1 VTTTTATPT
10 APARRLSFSTQIL
23 IGLFAGVALGL
34 FIGERA
40 GVLQVF
46 ADAYIKLLQMTVL
59 PYVTISL
66 ITGIGT
72 LRIEEARQLGL
83 RVGAVLMGLW
93 AVAIAAVFLFPLTF
107 PSGETASFFS
117 TTLLAERE
125 PFDLVNLYI
134 PSNPFNSLAN
144 NVVPAVVLFSV
155 VLGIALI
162 TVPKKA
168 ALLDALAVANEA
180 VAKATRFIV
189 SLTPYGMFAIAAVAA
204 GTLALEDI
212 ERLQVYLISYV
223 AISLLLSLWVLPGLV
238 AALTPVPYGKLLSG
252 TRDALVT
259 AFMTSSLFV
268 VLPMLTEQTKRLLR
282 EHGAAGAHDE
292 KLPEVIIPASFNFP
306 HTGKLLSLSFV
317 LFAGWF
323 ADASVPVTSYPQ
335 LAATGLLVLFGNIN
349 VAVPFLLDMF
359 RIPADTFQLF
369 VATSVVN
376 ARFGTLMSAVHT
388 LAVAVLGTCA
398 VMGLL
403 RVNGRKLARFAVI
416 TAVLTVAVV
425 GGARVLFTAVL
436 ARPYDKDQV
445 LAGMQMLRDSG
456 DARVTRPGETPEPL
470 PDLQT
475 SVLDRVR
482 ARRMLRVGYYPD
494 SLPYAFF
501 NAHGELVGFDVEM
514 AHQLA
519 RDLGVG
525 LELVPVPRVP
535 GPVDAASCDVV
546 MSGIAIMADRAMDV
560 LYSASYQAETMAFVV
575 PDHQRSAFAT
585 WDNVRALRKI
595 RLGVP
600 RAPYYIR
607 KLRDELPDAEIVP
620 FDAFEAMLSRKDPSI
635 AAFVATAERG
645 SAYTLRH
652 PEFSVVV
659 PQPRPLAVPLAYI
672 IAGRDKPLAE
682 VVNAWI
688 DLKKKDGTI
697 ERLFAHW
704 ILGRDATPH
713 RRRWSI
719 LDDVLRRG
727 S

>member
-1 VTTTTATPT
+1 VTTTVTPA

-23 IGLFAGVALGL
+23 VGLFSGVALGL
-34 FIGERA
+34 FLGERA

-66 ITGIGT
+66 ISGIGT
-72 LRIEEARQLGL
+72 LRIDEARQLGL
-83 RVGAVLMGLW
+83 RVGAVLIGLW

-107 PSGETASFFS
+107 PAGETASFFS
-117 TTLLAERE
+117 TTLLEERE

-134 PSNPFNSLAN
+134 PANPFNSLAN

-162 TVPKKA
+162 GVQKKA

-212 ERLQVYLISYV
+212 ERLQVYLIGYV

-238 AALTPVPYGKLLSG
+238 AALTPVPYGALLSH

-268 VLPMLTEQTKRLLR
+268 VLPMLTEQTKRLIR
-282 EHGAAGAHDE
+282 EHGATATDE

-323 ADASVPVTSYPQ
+323 ADAIVPVTSYPQ

-416 TAVLTVAVV
+416 TTVLTLAVV

-436 ARPYDKDQV
+436 ARPYDKDKV
-445 LAGMQMLRDSG
+445 LAGMQMLRDGG
-456 DARVTRPGETPEPL
+456 DARVTRPGVTPEPL
-470 PDLQT
+470 PALQT
-475 SVLDRVR
+475 SVLDRMR
-482 ARRMLRVGYYPD
+482 ARRMLRVGYFPD

-501 NAHGELVGFDVEM
+501 NARGDLVGFDVEM

-560 LYSASYQAETMAFVV
+560 LYSASYQSETMAFIV
-575 PDHQRSAFAT
+575 PDHRRSAFAT
-585 WDNVRALRKI
+585 WDSVRAMRKI

-607 KLRDELPDAEIVP
+607 KLRDELPDAEIEP
-620 FDAFEAMLSRKDPSI
+620 FDGLDAMLSRKDPSI
-635 AAFVATAERG
+635 VAFVATAERG

-659 PQPRPLAVPLAYI
+659 PKPRPLAVPLAYI
-672 IAGRDKPLAE
+672 IAGRDEPMAE

-688 DLKKKDGTI
+688 DLKKKDGTV

>member
-1 VTTTTATPT
+1 VTTTVIPA

-72 LRIEEARQLGL
+72 LRIGEARQLGV
-83 RVGAVLMGLW
+83 RVGAVLIGLW

-107 PSGETASFFS
+107 PSGKTASFFS
-117 TTLLAERE
+117 TTLLEERE

-134 PSNPFNSLAN
+134 PANPFNSLAN

-162 TVPKKA
+162 TVPKKT
-168 ALLDALAVANEA
+168 ALLDALGVANEA

-204 GTLALEDI
+204 GTLDVADI

-238 AALTPVPYGKLLSG
+238 AALTPVPYGALLSH

-268 VLPMLTEQTKRLLR
+268 VLPMLTEQTKRLIR
-282 EHGAAGAHDE
+282 EHGATANDE

-323 ADASVPVTSYPQ
+323 ADAIVPVTSYPQ

-416 TAVLTVAVV
+416 TTVLTVGVV

-436 ARPYDKDQV
+436 ARPYDKDKV
-445 LAGMQMLRDSG
+445 LAGMQMLREGG

-470 PDLQT
+470 PALQI
-475 SVLDRVR
+475 SVLDRIR
-482 ARRMLRVGYYPD
+482 ARGTLRVGYYPD

-501 NAHGELVGFDVEM
+501 NGRGELVGFDIEM

-519 RDLGVG
+519 RDLGVR

-535 GPVDAASCDVV
+535 GPVDAASCDVL

-560 LYSASYQAETMAFVV
+560 LYSASYQSETMAFVV
-575 PDHQRSAFAT
+575 PDHRRSAFAT
-585 WDNVRALRKI
+585 WDNVRAMRKI

-620 FDAFEAMLSRKDPSI
+620 FDAFEAMLSGKDPSI

-659 PQPRPLAVPLAYI
+659 PKPRPLAVPLAYI
-672 IAGRDKPLAE
+672 IAGRDEPLAE

>member
-1 VTTTTATPT
+1 VTTTATPT
-10 APARRLSFSTQIL
+10 VPARRLSFSKQIL
-23 IGLFAGVALGL
+23 IGLFAGAALGL

-72 LRIEEARQLGL
+72 LRIDEARQLGL
-83 RVGAVLMGLW
+83 RVGAVLIGLW

-117 TTLLAERE
+117 TTLLEERE

-168 ALLDALAVANEA
+168 ALLDALGVANEA

-238 AALTPVPYGKLLSG
+238 AALTPVPYGALLSH

-268 VLPMLTEQTKRLLR
+268 VLPMLTEQTKRLIR
-282 EHGAAGAHDE
+282 EHGATAKDE

-323 ADASVPVTSYPQ
+323 ADAMVPVTSYPQ

-416 TAVLTVAVV
+416 TTVLTVGVV

-436 ARPYDKDQV
+436 ARPYDKDKV
-445 LAGMQMLRDSG
+445 LAGMQMLRNGG

-470 PDLQT
+470 PALQT
-475 SVLDRVR
+475 SVLDRIR
-482 ARRMLRVGYYPD
+482 ARRTLRVGYYPD

-501 NAHGELVGFDVEM
+501 NARGELVGFDVEM
-514 AHQLA
+514 ALQLA
-519 RDLGVG
+519 RDLGVR

-535 GPVDAASCDVV
+535 GPVDATSCDVL

-560 LYSASYQAETMAFVV
+560 LYSASYQSETMAFIVA
-575 PDHQRSAFAT
+575 DHRRSAFAT
-585 WDNVRALRKI
+585 WDNVRAMRKI

-607 KLRDELPDAEIVP
+607 KLREELPDAEIVP
-620 FDAFEAMLSRKDPSI
+620 FDALDAMLSRKDPSI

-659 PQPRPLAVPLAYI
+659 PKPRPLAVPLAYI
-672 IAGRDKPLAE
+672 IAGRDEPLAQ
-682 VVNAWI
+682 VVNAWV

>member
-1 VTTTTATPT
+1 MTTTVTPT

-23 IGLFAGVALGL
+23 IGLFTGAALGL

-72 LRIEEARQLGL
+72 LRIDEARQLGL
-83 RVGAVLMGLW
+83 RVGAVLIGLW

-117 TTLLAERE
+117 TTLLEERE

-162 TVPKKA
+162 TVPRKA
-168 ALLDALAVANEA
+168 ALLDALGVANEA

-204 GTLALEDI
+204 GTLAVEDI

-238 AALTPVPYGKLLSG
+238 AALTPVPYRALLSH
-252 TRDALVT
+252 TKDALVT

-268 VLPMLTEQTKRLLR
+268 VLPMLTEQTKRLIR
-282 EHGAAGAHDE
+282 EHGATAADE

-323 ADASVPVTSYPQ
+323 ADASVPMTSYPQ

-388 LAVAVLGTCA
+388 LAVA
-398 VMGLL
+398 
-403 RVNGRKLARFAVI
+403 
-416 TAVLTVAVV
+416 
-425 GGARVLFTAVL
+425 
-436 ARPYDKDQV
+436 
-445 LAGMQMLRDSG
+445 
-456 DARVTRPGETPEPL
+456 
-470 PDLQT
+470 
-475 SVLDRVR
+475 
-482 ARRMLRVGYYPD
+482 
-494 SLPYAFF
+494 
-501 NAHGELVGFDVEM
+501 
-514 AHQLA
+514 
-519 RDLGVG
+519 
-525 LELVPVPRVP
+525 
-535 GPVDAASCDVV
+535 ASW
-546 MSGIAIMADRAMDV
+546 G
-560 LYSASYQAETMAFVV
+560 
-575 PDHQRSAFAT
+575 
-585 WDNVRALRKI
+585 
-595 RLGVP
+595 
-600 RAPYYIR
+600 
-607 KLRDELPDAEIVP
+607 
-620 FDAFEAMLSRKDPSI
+620 
-635 AAFVATAERG
+635 
-645 SAYTLRH
+645 
-652 PEFSVVV
+652 
-659 PQPRPLAVPLAYI
+659 
-672 IAGRDKPLAE
+672 
-682 VVNAWI
+682 
-688 DLKKKDGTI
+688 
-697 ERLFAHW
+697 
-704 ILGRDATPH
+704 
-713 RRRWSI
+713 
-719 LDDVLRRG
+719 
-727 S
+727 

>member
-1 VTTTTATPT
+1 
-10 APARRLSFSTQIL
+10 
-23 IGLFAGVALGL
+23 
-34 FIGERA
+34 
-40 GVLQVF
+40 
-46 ADAYIKLLQMTVL
+46 
-59 PYVTISL
+59 
-66 ITGIGT
+66 
-72 LRIEEARQLGL
+72 
-83 RVGAVLMGLW
+83 
-93 AVAIAAVFLFPLTF
+93 
-107 PSGETASFFS
+107 
-117 TTLLAERE
+117 
-125 PFDLVNLYI
+125 
-134 PSNPFNSLAN
+134 
-144 NVVPAVVLFSV
+144 VLFSV

-162 TVPKKA
+162 GVQKKA

-212 ERLQVYLISYV
+212 ERLQVYLIGYV

-238 AALTPVPYGKLLSG
+238 AALTPVPYGALLSH

-268 VLPMLTEQTKRLLR
+268 VLPMLTEQTKRLIR
-282 EHGAAGAHDE
+282 EHGATATDE

-323 ADASVPVTSYPQ
+323 ADAIVPVTSYPQ

-416 TAVLTVAVV
+416 TTVLTLAVV

-436 ARPYDKDQV
+436 ARPYDKDKV
-445 LAGMQMLRDSG
+445 LAGMQMLRDGG
-456 DARVTRPGETPEPL
+456 DARVTRPGVTPEPL
-470 PDLQT
+470 PALQT
-475 SVLDRVR
+475 SVLDRMR
-482 ARRMLRVGYYPD
+482 ARRMLRVGYFPD

-501 NAHGELVGFDVEM
+501 NARGDLVGFDVEM

-560 LYSASYQAETMAFVV
+560 LYSASYQSETMAFIV
-575 PDHQRSAFAT
+575 PDHRRSAFAT
-585 WDNVRALRKI
+585 WDSVRAMRKI

-607 KLRDELPDAEIVP
+607 KLRDELPDAEIEP
-620 FDAFEAMLSRKDPSI
+620 FDGLDAMLSRKDPSI
-635 AAFVATAERG
+635 VAFVATAERG

-659 PQPRPLAVPLAYI
+659 PKPRPLAVPLAYI
-672 IAGRDKPLAE
+672 IAGRDEPMAE

-688 DLKKKDGTI
+688 DLKKKDGTV

>member
-1 VTTTTATPT
+1 MTTTATPT

-23 IGLFAGVALGL
+23 IGLFSGVALGL

-72 LRIEEARQLGL
+72 LRIDEARQLGL
-83 RVGAVLMGLW
+83 RVGAVVIGLW

-117 TTLLAERE
+117 TTLLDERE

-168 ALLDALAVANEA
+168 ALLDALGVANEA

-204 GTLALEDI
+204 GTLAVEDI

-238 AALTPVPYGKLLSG
+238 AALTPVPYGALLSH

-268 VLPMLTEQTKRLLR
+268 VLPMLTEQTKRLIR
-282 EHGAAGAHDE
+282 EHGATAADE

-323 ADASVPVTSYPQ
+323 ADAIVPVTSYPQ

-416 TAVLTVAVV
+416 TAVLTVGVV

-436 ARPYDKDQV
+436 ARPYDKDKV
-445 LAGMQMLRDSG
+445 LAGMQMLREGG

-470 PDLQT
+470 PALQT
-475 SVLDRVR
+475 SVLDRIR
-482 ARRMLRVGYYPD
+482 ARRTLRVGYYPD

-501 NAHGELVGFDVEM
+501 NARGELVGFDVEM

-560 LYSASYQAETMAFVV
+560 LYSASYQSETMAFVV

-585 WDNVRALRKI
+585 WDSVRAMRRI

-659 PQPRPLAVPLAYI
+659 PKPRPLAVPLAYI
-672 IAGRDKPLAE
+672 IAGRDEPLAE
-682 VVNAWI
+682 VVNAWV